1 MSWFSSPPP
10 PPEKDNSLLFLI
22 IFILFVYTANKKGWG
37 QKEKKEKDKKK
48 DPLDKIIGLES
59 VKDEIKYYMDF
70 IKNKD
75 KYKEWGVKLPKGI
88 LLAGPPGTGK
98 TLLVKT
104 LSEKLDI
111 PLITASGSEFIEMY
125 VGVGAKRVRELFE
138 KAKGKEKCIIFIDE
152 IDAVGTKREL
162 GNNSERASTVN
173 QLLTEMDGFE
183 EKNNIMVF
191 AATNLI
197 KFLDP
202 ALTRS
207 GRFDKKVFFDLPN
220 NEEREKLCKLYF
232 DDMKL
237 PRDSSFSILSERTAG
252 LSGADIANIANQAK
266 INAIQNN
273 NEKNTLT
280 ESNIQNAIDEVM
292 IGREKR
298 ERILSFKERKRV
310 SYHEAG
316 HCLMGFILKHTEQPV
331 KVSIIPRGEA
341 ALGYSQQKPVN
352 KKLMTEQEILCR
364 IAVLLG
370 GRCAEL
376 IMYNNVSTG
385 ASDDIE
391 KVSSLITNY
400 TNSWGMNKK
409 IGPLNP
415 DSMGALGKQLTSEA
429 TNKCK
434 EIVNAIEKQTIEL
447 LKTNKKY
454 MEDLA
459 EDLLKNETINYNKI
473 KSLIPENLEN
483 SVEISY
489 SSTPSVQGTTV
500 EVSSLSAPLSVT
512 SSVSSSSSSSS
523 SSSLSVSP
531 SSYSAHFHSL
541 R

>member
-1 MSWFSSPPP
+1 MSWFSSPP

-37 QKEKKEKDKKK
+37 QKEKKEKEKKK

-207 GRFDKKVFFDLPN
+207 GRFDKKVFFDLQIMKK
-220 NEEREKLCKLYF
+220 EENYVNY
-232 DDMKL
+232 
-237 PRDSSFSILSERTAG
+237 IL
-252 LSGADIANIANQAK
+252 
-266 INAIQNN
+266 
-273 NEKNTLT
+273 
-280 ESNIQNAIDEVM
+280 M
-292 IGREKR
+292 I
-298 ERILSFKERKRV
+298 
-310 SYHEAG
+310 
-316 HCLMGFILKHTEQPV
+316 
-331 KVSIIPRGEA
+331 
-341 ALGYSQQKPVN
+341 
-352 KKLMTEQEILCR
+352 
-364 IAVLLG
+364 
-370 GRCAEL
+370 
-376 IMYNNVSTG
+376 
-385 ASDDIE
+385 
-391 KVSSLITNY
+391 
-400 TNSWGMNKK
+400 
-409 IGPLNP
+409 
-415 DSMGALGKQLTSEA
+415 
-429 TNKCK
+429 
-434 EIVNAIEKQTIEL
+434 
-447 LKTNKKY
+447 
-454 MEDLA
+454 
-459 EDLLKNETINYNKI
+459 
-473 KSLIPENLEN
+473 
-483 SVEISY
+483 
-489 SSTPSVQGTTV
+489 
-500 EVSSLSAPLSVT
+500 
-512 SSVSSSSSSSS
+512 
-523 SSSLSVSP
+523 
-531 SSYSAHFHSL
+531 
-541 R
+541 

>member
-1 MSWFSSPPP
+1 MNWFYSQEPV
-10 PPEKDNSLLFLI
+10 PPEKDNNLLFLF
-22 IFILFVYTANKKGWG
+22 IFILFVYTANKQGWG
-37 QKEKKEKDKKK
+37 KKEEEFKKKKK
-48 DPLDKIIGLES
+48 DALDKIIGLES

-70 IKNKD
+70 IKNKE
-75 KYKEWGVKLPKGI
+75 KYEEWNVKLPKGI

-125 VGVGAKRVRELFE
+125 VGVGAKRVRELFA
-138 KAKGKEKCIIFIDE
+138 KAKGKENCIIFIDE
-152 IDAVGTKREL
+152 IDAIGTKRQL
-162 GNNSERASTVN
+162 GGNSERASTVN

-220 NEEREKLCKLYF
+220 SEERENLCKLYF
-232 DDMKL
+232 DDMIL
-237 PRDSSFSILSERTAG
+237 PRCASFSVLSERTAG

-266 INAIQNN
+266 IRAIQNN
-273 NEKNTLT
+273 NEKNKLT
-280 ESNIQNAIDEVM
+280 DNNIQNAIDEVM

-298 ERILSFKERKRV
+298 ERVLSIEERKRV

-316 HCLMGFILKHTEQPV
+316 HCLMGYILKYTEQPV
-331 KVSIIPRGEA
+331 KVSIVPRGEA

-352 KKLMTEQEILCR
+352 KKIMTEQEILCR
-364 IAVLLG
+364 LAVLLG

-400 TNSWGMNKK
+400 TNSWGMNKE

-415 DSMGALGKQLTSEA
+415 DAMGELGKQLTIQA

-434 EIVNAIEKQTIEL
+434 EIVNNIEKQTIEL

-454 MEDLA
+454 LEDLA
-459 EDLLKNETINYNKI
+459 EDLLKNETINYDKI
-473 KSLIPENLEN
+473 KSLIPEELEN
-483 SVEISY
+483 SQEII
-489 SSTPSVQGTTV
+489 
-500 EVSSLSAPLSVT
+500 LSKDRVKNQKG
-512 SSVSSSSSSSS
+512 
-523 SSSLSVSP
+523 
-531 SSYSAHFHSL
+531 
-541 R
+541 

>member
-1 MSWFSSPPP
+1 MNWFYSQEPVPPV
-10 PPEKDNSLLFLI
+10 PPEKDNNLLFLF
-22 IFILFVYTANKKGWG
+22 IFILFVYTANKQGWG
-37 QKEKKEKDKKK
+37 KKEEEFKKKKK
-48 DPLDKIIGLES
+48 DALDKIIGLES

-70 IKNKD
+70 IKNKE
-75 KYKEWGVKLPKGI
+75 KYEEWNVKLPKGI

-125 VGVGAKRVRELFE
+125 VGVGAKRVRELFS
-138 KAKGKEKCIIFIDE
+138 KAKGKENCIIFIDE
-152 IDAVGTKREL
+152 IDAIGTKRQL
-162 GNNSERASTVN
+162 GGNSERASTVN

-220 NEEREKLCKLYF
+220 SEERENLCKLYF
-232 DDMKL
+232 DDMIL
-237 PRDSSFSILSERTAG
+237 PRCASFSVLSERTAG

-266 INAIQNN
+266 IRAIQNN
-273 NEKNTLT
+273 NEKNKLT
-280 ESNIQNAIDEVM
+280 DNNIQNAIDEVM

-298 ERILSFKERKRV
+298 ERVLSIEERKRV

-316 HCLMGFILKHTEQPV
+316 HCLMGYILKYTEQPV
-331 KVSIIPRGEA
+331 KVSIVPRGEA

-352 KKLMTEQEILCR
+352 KKIMTEQEILCR
-364 IAVLLG
+364 LAVLLG

-400 TNSWGMNKK
+400 TNSWGMNKE

-415 DSMGALGKQLTSEA
+415 DAMGELGKQLTIQA

-434 EIVNAIEKQTIEL
+434 EIVNNIEKQTIEL

-454 MEDLA
+454 LEDLA
-459 EDLLKNETINYNKI
+459 EDLLKNETINYDKI
-473 KSLIPENLEN
+473 KSLIPEELEN
-483 SVEISY
+483 SQEII
-489 SSTPSVQGTTV
+489 
-500 EVSSLSAPLSVT
+500 LSKDRVKNQKG
-512 SSVSSSSSSSS
+512 
-523 SSSLSVSP
+523 
-531 SSYSAHFHSL
+531 
-541 R
+541 

>member
-1 MSWFSSPPP
+1 MSWFSSPP

-376 IMYNNVSTG
+376 IIYNNVSTG

-391 KVSSLITNY
+391 KISSLITNY
-400 TNSWGMNKK
+400 TNSWGMNKE

-415 DSMGALGKQLTSEA
+415 DAMGGLGKQLTSVA

>member
-1 MSWFSSPPP
+1 MNWFYSQEPV
-10 PPEKDNSLLFLI
+10 PPEKDNNLLFLF
-22 IFILFVYTANKKGWG
+22 IFILFVYTANKQGWG
-37 QKEKKEKDKKK
+37 KKEEEFKKEKKKDA
-48 DPLDKIIGLES
+48 LDKIIGLES

-70 IKNKD
+70 IKNKE
-75 KYKEWGVKLPKGI
+75 KYEEWNVKLPKGI

-125 VGVGAKRVRELFE
+125 VGVGAKRVRELFA
-138 KAKGKEKCIIFIDE
+138 KAKGKENCIIFIDE
-152 IDAVGTKREL
+152 IDAIGTKRQL
-162 GNNSERASTVN
+162 GGNSERASTVN

-220 NEEREKLCKLYF
+220 SEERENLCKLYF
-232 DDMKL
+232 DDMIL
-237 PRDSSFSILSERTAG
+237 PRCASFSVLSERTAG

-266 INAIQNN
+266 IRAIQNN
-273 NEKNTLT
+273 NEKNKLT
-280 ESNIQNAIDEVM
+280 DNNIQNAIDEVM

-298 ERILSFKERKRV
+298 ERVLSIEERKRV

-316 HCLMGFILKHTEQPV
+316 HCLMGYILKYTEQPV
-331 KVSIIPRGEA
+331 KVSIVPRGEA

-352 KKLMTEQEILCR
+352 KKIMTEQEILCR
-364 IAVLLG
+364 LAVLLG

-400 TNSWGMNKK
+400 TNSWGMNKE

-415 DSMGALGKQLTSEA
+415 DAMGELGKQLTIQA

-434 EIVNAIEKQTIEL
+434 EIVNNIEKQTIEL

-454 MEDLA
+454 LEDLA
-459 EDLLKNETINYNKI
+459 EDLLKNETINYDKI
-473 KSLIPENLEN
+473 KSLIPEELEN
-483 SVEISY
+483 SQEII
-489 SSTPSVQGTTV
+489 
-500 EVSSLSAPLSVT
+500 LSKDRVKNQKG
-512 SSVSSSSSSSS
+512 
-523 SSSLSVSP
+523 
-531 SSYSAHFHSL
+531 
-541 R
+541 

>member
-1 MSWFSSPPP
+1 MSWFSSQPPP
-10 PPEKDNSLLFLI
+10 QEKDNSLLFLI
-22 IFILFVYTANKKGWG
+22 IFILFVYTANKQGWG
-37 QKEKKEKDKKK
+37 KKEKKEKEKKK

-104 LSEKLDI
+104 LSKKLDI
-111 PLITASGSEFIEMY
+111 PLITACGSEFIEMY
-125 VGVGAKRVRELFE
+125 VGVGAKRVRELFA
-138 KAKGKEKCIIFIDE
+138 KAKGKKQCIIFIDE

-183 EKNNIMVF
+183 EKNNIIVF

-232 DDMKL
+232 DNMKL

-252 LSGADIANIANQAK
+252 LSGADIANIANQSK

-273 NEKNTLT
+273 NIKNTLT
-280 ESNIQNAIDEVM
+280 ENNIQNAIDEVM

-298 ERILSFKERKRV
+298 ERILSFEERKRV

-316 HCLMGFILKHTEQPV
+316 HCLMGYILKYTEQPV

-376 IMYNNVSTG
+376 IIYNNVSTG

-391 KVSSLITNY
+391 KVSFLITKY
-400 TNSWGMNKK
+400 TNSWGMNKE

-415 DSMGALGKQLTSEA
+415 EAMGGLGKQLTSVA

-434 EIVNAIEKQTIEL
+434 EIVSNIEKQTLHL
-447 LKTNKKY
+447 LKKY
-454 MEDLA
+454 RKHIEDLA

-489 SSTPSVQGTTV
+489 TSTPSA
-500 EVSSLSAPLSVT
+500 S
-512 SSVSSSSSSSS
+512 SSVSSSVST
-523 SSSLSVSP
+523 SVS
-531 SSYSAHFHSL
+531 S
-541 R
+541 

>member
-1 MSWFSSPPP
+1 MNWFYSQEPVPPV
-10 PPEKDNSLLFLI
+10 PPEKDNNLLFLF
-22 IFILFVYTANKKGWG
+22 IFILFVYTANKQGWG
-37 QKEKKEKDKKK
+37 KKEEEFKKKKK
-48 DPLDKIIGLES
+48 DALDKIIGLES

-70 IKNKD
+70 IKNKE
-75 KYKEWGVKLPKGI
+75 KYEEWNVKLPKGI

-125 VGVGAKRVRELFE
+125 VGVGAKRVRELFA
-138 KAKGKEKCIIFIDE
+138 KAKGKENCIIFIDE
-152 IDAVGTKREL
+152 IDAIGTKRQL
-162 GNNSERASTVN
+162 GGNSERASTVN

-220 NEEREKLCKLYF
+220 SEERENLCKLYF
-232 DDMKL
+232 DDMIL
-237 PRDSSFSILSERTAG
+237 PRCASFSVLSERTAG

-266 INAIQNN
+266 IRAIQNN
-273 NEKNTLT
+273 NEKNKLT
-280 ESNIQNAIDEVM
+280 DNNIQNAIDEVM

-298 ERILSFKERKRV
+298 ERVLSIEERKRV

-316 HCLMGFILKHTEQPV
+316 HCLMGYILKYTEQPV
-331 KVSIIPRGEA
+331 KVSIVPRGEA

-352 KKLMTEQEILCR
+352 KKIMTEQEILCR
-364 IAVLLG
+364 LAVLLG

-400 TNSWGMNKK
+400 TNSWGMNKE

-415 DSMGALGKQLTSEA
+415 DAMGELGKQLTIQA

-434 EIVNAIEKQTIEL
+434 EIVNNIEKQTIEL

-454 MEDLA
+454 LEDLA
-459 EDLLKNETINYNKI
+459 EDLLKNETLNYDKI
-473 KSLIPENLEN
+473 KSLIPEELEN
-483 SVEISY
+483 SQEII
-489 SSTPSVQGTTV
+489 
-500 EVSSLSAPLSVT
+500 LSKDRVKNQKG
-512 SSVSSSSSSSS
+512 
-523 SSSLSVSP
+523 
-531 SSYSAHFHSL
+531 
-541 R
+541 